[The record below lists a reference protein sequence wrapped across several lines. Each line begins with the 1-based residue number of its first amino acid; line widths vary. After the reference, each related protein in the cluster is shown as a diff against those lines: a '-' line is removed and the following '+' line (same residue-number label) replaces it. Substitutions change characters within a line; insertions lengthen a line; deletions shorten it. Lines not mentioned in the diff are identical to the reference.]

1 MWIVMQIY
9 LGPMI
14 GQLTQIHGII
24 QRMFG
29 WFLMLI
35 LAKLTGRF
43 GRVTTMTIIAS
54 LATRII
60 RPGPIYS
67 LFVGLGYAMGGFTFD
82 LLYTFS
88 FDYLENRSLKIYLL
102 GISIFSGIIAF
113 IPYLLLKFSSLGFY
127 GFTIWIPFYSISMLR
142 SLILNVLGT
151 SIGISILPQIEVWSS
166 KVKIIQI

>member
-1 MWIVMQIY
+1 MQIY

-14 GQLTQIHGII
+14 GQLIQIHGVI

-43 GRVTTMTIIAS
+43 GRVTTMSVIAS

-67 LFVGLGYAMGGFTFD
+67 LFVGFGYAIGGFTFD
-82 LLYTFS
+82 LLYSFS
-88 FDYLENRSLKIYLL
+88 FDFFQNRSWKIYLL

-113 IPYLLLKFSSLGFY
+113 IPYLLFKFFALGFY

-151 SIGISILPQIEVWSS
+151 SIGISILPQIKVWSS
-166 KVKIIQI
+166 KVRII